1 MVKNDTSSLVE
12 IMDEK
17 EIQKEF
23 LKELR
28 IETKNLFNIIEEIKK
43 DGDMP
48 DKEIVF
54 LLQKE
59 VEKVETFL
67 DDYGATNN
75 RLFFY
80 FRELIASVRWINIAI
95 FQCLHLFA
103 RFETYNLNLTG
114 QERKVFLRDVGKSLN
129 FYLQGLR
136 NLGKELFNEA
146 ESLGLKKQK
155 PKFKSVQSH
164 ISIQKKILPLDL
176 DDNIVKKKKE
186 RVIEI
191 LMKFLEA
198 CEKFGV
204 FVCEIASVEQITE
217 EVLEKFR
224 STFNQIQS
232 LYDSYLKNTDVETK
246 LPELKKIRGHISVT
260 LHLLEIGRALM
271 HFYERHSDKIRK
283 YPSAIKI
290 AQLVNKAGIRMNVK
304 NFVLGNSL
312 TFAMKSKEIGKE
324 IFKAI
329 GTEPDEF
336 ILDTN
341 VFIVPAY
348 RIEDFHIRP
357 IMPIT
362 QIANKY
368 RIDSFLYFNRKKY
381 NLKSAIEMA
390 IAIPDVREM
399 LVEENTRIMIQGP
412 RKCVKEMKS
421 FLKEKCGAYQKKIVC
436 KVVKVSSSADI
447 DMD

>member
-1 MVKNDTSSLVE
+1 MIKNDTSFLVE
-12 IMDEK
+12 IMDGK

-23 LKELR
+23 LKELQ
-28 IETKNLFNIIEEIKK
+28 IETKSLFNIIEEIEKNS
-43 DGDMP
+43 DIP
-48 DKEIVF
+48 DKEIVL

-59 VEKVETFL
+59 VDKVEAFL

-103 RFETYNLNLTG
+103 RFESYNLNLTE
-114 QERKVFLRDVGKSLN
+114 QERKVFLKDIRKSLS

-146 ESLGLKKQK
+146 EEVGLKKQK
-155 PKFKSVQSH
+155 LKFKGVQSH
-164 ISIQKKILPLDL
+164 ILMQKKILPLDL

-186 RVIEI
+186 RVIEV

-198 CEKFGV
+198 CEKFRV
-204 FVCEIASVEQITE
+204 FVCEITSVEQITE

-246 LPELKKIRGHISVT
+246 YPELKKIRGHVSIS
-260 LHLLEIGRALM
+260 LHLFEIGRALM

-283 YPSAIKI
+283 YPSAVRI
-290 AQLVNKAGIRMNVK
+290 AHLVNKTEIRTNVK

-312 TFAMKSKEIGKE
+312 IFATKSKEIGME
-324 IFKAI
+324 IFEAI
-329 GTEPDEF
+329 GTDPDEF

-341 VFIVPAY
+341 VLIVPAY

-368 RIDSFLYFNRKKY
+368 QIDSFLYFNRKKY

-390 IAIPDVREM
+390 IAIPDVRES
-399 LVEENTRIMIQGP
+399 LAEENARIMIQGP

-436 KVVKVSSSADI
+436 KVVNMGASADI
-447 DMD
+447 DID